1 MGYIMNLREKV
12 GHDPII
18 MVSCGA
24 IILKDDSILLQY
36 RRDFKLWA
44 IHGGAL
50 EIGETLEETLIREVF
65 EETGLKI
72 TDYTYYKV
80 FTGKEFHLTYPNQ
93 DQVYLVDHI
102 FKINAFT
109 GKIDEENDEVL
120 NLKWFNI
127 HEIPYEHMLPHNQII
142 LKEFFKNI
150 NTSKGE

>member
-1 MGYIMNLREKV
+1 MGYIMNLRKKV

-50 EIGETLEETLIREVF
+50 EIGESLEETLKREVF
-65 EETGLKI
+65 EETGLEI
-72 TDYTYYKV
+72 LDYEYYKV
-80 FTGKEFHLTYPNQ
+80 FTGKEFYMTYPNQ

-102 FKINAFT
+102 FKINEFI

-120 NLKWFNI
+120 TLKWFPI
-127 HEIPYEHMLPHNQII
+127 DEIPYEQMLPHNQII
-142 LKEFFKNI
+142 LKEYFKNI
-150 NTSKGE
+150 MTAKGE